1 VSDNNQ
7 WASPG
12 GDNGQPE
19 PQRDPQQP
27 ESQPQPGTTP
37 APPAGNT
44 PPAPAGSTTPAP
56 AGSTPPP
63 APAYAPAQAPGAWTP
78 PPSTGW
84 TAPPQGGQPR
94 GTGWAPPPQPGLVP
108 LQPMTL
114 GTILA
119 GSFQVMRRNPRPT
132 FGVSL
137 IINGIIAVVS
147 ILTVFVS
154 SWLGFDRLAMASTA
168 SIDEISAGSTALTLL
183 STLASAVV
191 SLVGTAILQG
201 IISIEVARGTI
212 GEKLTFAQLWSRA
225 KGRVGVLVGWS
236 LLILVVIGVVAGA
249 LTALIVVLFV
259 SGSAGGAVF
268 GALLII
274 VAVFGGAV
282 LAAWLTT
289 RLSLVPSV
297 LMIERLALG
306 AALRRSWSL
315 TIGYFWRTFGIQ
327 LLVAVIVGVAAQV
340 VLVPVTVG
348 ITLVSTLGNPNADPA
363 AVENSAL
370 LAVVI
375 TSVLSAL
382 IGAVTAIISSA
393 TSALIYI
400 DLRIRKEG
408 LDLTLIRFV
417 ESRQGGDE
425 SLPDPYSPVAASP
438 AA

>member
-12 GDNGQPE
+12 GEHGQ
-19 PQRDPQQP
+19 QDPQQP
-27 ESQPQPGTTP
+27 AS
-37 APPAGNT
+37 
-44 PPAPAGSTTPAP
+44 
-56 AGSTPPP
+56 PPP
-63 APAYAPAQAPGAWTP
+63 PYAPAQPASGIPSPAPVP
-78 PPSTGW
+78 PPGGWAQPPQAGW

-94 GTGWAPPPQPGLVP
+94 GTGWAPPPQPGLIP
-108 LQPMTL
+108 LQPVTL
-114 GTILA
+114 GTILT

-147 ILTVFVS
+147 ILAVFVS
-154 SWLGFDRLAMASTA
+154 SWLGFDRLAMASSA
-168 SIDEISAGSTALTLL
+168 SVDEIDAGSTALTLL

-191 SLVGTAILQG
+191 SLVGIAILQG

-212 GEKLTFAQLWSRA
+212 GDKLTFAQLWSRA

-236 LLILVVIGVVAGA
+236 LLVLVVVGVIFGVMTAVIVLLFVSDTTAGVVAGA
-249 LTALIVVLFV
+249 LLIV
-259 SGSAGGAVF
+259 AV
-268 GALLII
+268 
-274 VAVFGGAV
+274 VFGGAV

-297 LMIERLALG
+297 LMIERLTLG
-306 AALRRSWSL
+306 AAIRRSWSL
-315 TIGYFWRTFGIQ
+315 TVGFFWRTFGIQ
-327 LLVAVIVGVAAQV
+327 LLVAVIVGVATQV

-348 ITLVSTLGNPNADPA
+348 ITLVSTLGNPNADPTA
-363 AVENSAL
+363 LDNSAL

-408 LDLTLIRFV
+408 LDLALIRYV
-417 ESRQGGDE
+417 ETRQGGDE
-425 SLPDPYSPVAASP
+425 SLPDPYAPVAASP